1 MNYTRIFSD
10 ENGESH
16 FEKIEIPMKD
26 EGIIGSL
33 SESFNVKSMQFREN
47 IADYYWDFHT
57 APVKQFIILLDGEIE
72 ITVSTGEAKRFG
84 TGDIL
89 LVEDTEGKG
98 HKTEN
103 IKKQI
108 RKSIFLRL

>member
-1 MNYTRIFSD
+1 MYYTRIYSD
-10 ENGESH
+10 ERGESH
-16 FEKIEIPMKD
+16 FEQVEIPMKD

-33 SESFNVKSMQFREN
+33 SDSFNVKYLQFREN
-47 IADYYWDFHT
+47 TADYSWDFHN
-57 APVKQFIILLDGEIE
+57 APVKQFIILLDGEIK
-72 ITVSTGEAKRFG
+72 ITVSTGEARRFG
-84 TGDIL
+84 SGDIL

-103 IKKQI
+103 IKKQV